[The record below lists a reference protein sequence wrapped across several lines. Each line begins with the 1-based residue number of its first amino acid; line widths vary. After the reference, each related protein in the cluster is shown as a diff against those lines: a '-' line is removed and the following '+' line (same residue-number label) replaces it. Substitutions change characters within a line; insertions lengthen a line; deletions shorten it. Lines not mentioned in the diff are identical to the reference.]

1 VGGYSI
7 FMAAGPIELPVRCG
21 RRSVRITHPDKLL
34 FPADGITKAGLASY
48 YRDVAPAMLP
58 HVRDR
63 PITLHRFNQ
72 GIEGA
77 GFMQKEIPAGAPH
90 WVRRVRVRKEG
101 GTVCHALVVDAPAL
115 VWLANQN
122 CITPHVWTSRADRL
136 GVPDRLVFDL
146 DPGAGDDWP
155 LVKRTALELGQIL
168 REAGCQ
174 PFAML
179 TGSRGIHVVVALRR
193 MTSYDRVGDAARAV
207 ADELVLRRPKDLTT
221 QFRKRERRG
230 RLFVDVL
237 RNRWAQT
244 VVAPYAVRALPGAP
258 VATPLSWEELEAPAV
273 GSSRQWT
280 LADVPDRLE
289 RDGDAWADIAATAG
303 ALPRV

>member
-1 VGGYSI
+1 
-7 FMAAGPIELPVRCG
+7 MAAGAIDLPVRCG

-48 YRDVAPAMLP
+48 YRDVASAMVP

-72 GIEGA
+72 GIEGP

-90 WVRRVRVRKEG
+90 WVRRVRVSKEG
-101 GTVCHALVVDAPAL
+101 GTVCHALAVDAPAL

-146 DPGAGDDWP
+146 DPADDDWP
-155 LVKRTALELGQIL
+155 LVRRTAVELGAIL
-168 REAGCQ
+168 REAGCE
-174 PFAML
+174 PFAMV

-193 MTSYDRVGDAARAV
+193 VTSFDRVGDAARAV
-207 ADELVLRRPKDLTT
+207 ADELVLRRPKELTT

-230 RLFVDVL
+230 RLYVDVL

-258 VATPLSWEELEAPAV
+258 VATPLVWEELSDPELSAR
-273 GSSRQWT
+273 SWT
-280 LADVPDRLE
+280 LRTVGDRLAQ
-289 RDGDAWADIAATAG
+289 RGDPWADIARHAAT
-303 ALPRV
+303 LPG

>member
-1 VGGYSI
+1 
-7 FMAAGPIELPVRCG
+7 
-21 RRSVRITHPDKLL
+21 
-34 FPADGITKAGLASY
+34 
-48 YRDVAPAMLP
+48 
-58 HVRDR
+58 
-63 PITLHRFNQ
+63 
-72 GIEGA
+72 
-77 GFMQKEIPAGAPH
+77 
-90 WVRRVRVRKEG
+90 
-101 GTVCHALVVDAPAL
+101 
-115 VWLANQN
+115 
-122 CITPHVWTSRADRL
+122 
-136 GVPDRLVFDL
+136 
-146 DPGAGDDWP
+146 
-155 LVKRTALELGQIL
+155 LELGQIL
-168 REAGCQ
+168 REAGCE

-179 TGSRGIHVVVALRR
+179 TGSRGIHVVVAVRR
-193 MTSYDRVGDAARAV
+193 VTSFDRVGDAARAV
-207 ADELVLRRPKDLTT
+207 ADELVLRRPNDLTT

-258 VATPLSWEELEAPAV
+258 VATPLRWEELEAPAV